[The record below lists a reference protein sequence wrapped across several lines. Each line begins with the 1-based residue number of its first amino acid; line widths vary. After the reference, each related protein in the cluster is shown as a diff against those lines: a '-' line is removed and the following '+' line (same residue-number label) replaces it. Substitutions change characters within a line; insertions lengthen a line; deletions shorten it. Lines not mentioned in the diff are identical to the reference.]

1 MKFLSN
7 FQLLGVRT
15 LINDVSVEHA
25 VMLNEEETCRCR
37 LTSHCIYCISIDLLF
52 KYCWLFFMEIF
63 FILFIVGQT
72 LEAGRNIVF
81 LIDGS
86 DDASDR
92 FTAIREFVASLAETF
107 DVGKEKDQIAVVQFS
122 NTAAIS
128 FNLSTYSSTSEVADA
143 VRNLKP
149 KGGRPPY
156 IGQALQFV
164 RDNIF
169 TPSVKSQQIGRV
181 SQNLVLVAGGRS
193 RDSPRVPAN
202 ALKSMGV
209 AIFAIG
215 SRLTDPI
222 EMEAISSKTDYAIAV
237 SDFHDLK
244 NVHQSLMTQLMGG
257 RQKGD
262 REVDGKNKNYTL

>member
-1 MKFLSN
+1 
-7 FQLLGVRT
+7 
-15 LINDVSVEHA
+15 
-25 VMLNEEETCRCR
+25 
-37 LTSHCIYCISIDLLF
+37 
-52 KYCWLFFMEIF
+52 MENIPC
-63 FILFIVGQT
+63 LFIVGQT
-72 LEAGRNIVF
+72 LDAGRNIVF

-92 FTAIREFVASLAETF
+92 FTAIRDFVASLAEKF

-128 FNLSTYSSTSEVADA
+128 FNLSRYTSTSEVADA

-149 KGGRPPY
+149 KGGRPQY

-164 RDNIF
+164 RDSIF
-169 TPSVKSQQIGRV
+169 TPSVRSQQKGSV
-181 SQNLVLVAGGRS
+181 SQNLVLVTGGRS
-193 RDSPRVPAN
+193 RDSPRGPAN
-202 ALKSMGV
+202 ALKNMGV

-222 EMEAISSKTDYAIAV
+222 EMEAISSKKDYAFAV

-244 NVHQSLMTQLMGG
+244 NVHQILITKLMGG

-262 REVDGKNKNYTL
+262 REVDGKNKKIILCKALETFIDVR

>member
-1 MKFLSN
+1 M
-7 FQLLGVRT
+7 
-15 LINDVSVEHA
+15 
-25 VMLNEEETCRCR
+25 
-37 LTSHCIYCISIDLLF
+37 
-52 KYCWLFFMEIF
+52 
-63 FILFIVGQT
+63 
-72 LEAGRNIVF
+72 EAGRNIVF

-107 DVGKEKDQIAVVQFS
+107 DVGKEKDKIAVVQFS

-164 RDNIF
+164 RDSIF
-169 TPSVKSQQIGRV
+169 TPSVKTQQIGRA

-193 RDSPRVPAN
+193 RDSPHGPAN

-215 SRLTDPI
+215 SRLTDPV
-222 EMEAISSKTDYAIAV
+222 EMETISSKTDYAIAV
-237 SDFHDLK
+237 SDFRDLK
-244 NVHQSLMTQLMGG
+244 NVRQSLMTKLMGG
-257 RQKGD
+257 RQKED

>member
-1 MKFLSN
+1 M
-7 FQLLGVRT
+7 
-15 LINDVSVEHA
+15 
-25 VMLNEEETCRCR
+25 
-37 LTSHCIYCISIDLLF
+37 
-52 KYCWLFFMEIF
+52 
-63 FILFIVGQT
+63 
-72 LEAGRNIVF
+72 F

-107 DVGKEKDQIAVVQFS
+107 DVGQEKDQIAVVQFS

-149 KGGRPPY
+149 KGGRPQY

-164 RDNIF
+164 RDNVF
-169 TPSVKSQQIGRV
+169 TPSVRSQQIGRV

-193 RDSPRVPAN
+193 RDSPRGPAN

-209 AIFAIG
+209 DIFAIG

-222 EMEAISSKTDYAIAV
+222 EMEAISSQTDYAIAV
-237 SDFHDLK
+237 PDFHDLK
-244 NVHQSLMTQLMGG
+244 NVHQSLLAKLMSE

-262 REVDGKNKNYTL
+262 REVDGKNKKNTLF